1 MSDEL
6 IKKIDLKIKNELSK
20 IDELERINSEKVL
33 NAFIKEQVAETDFN
47 STTGYGYNDLGR
59 DKLERI
65 YSDIFKSEDAL
76 VRNQFIS
83 GSHALTVAFFA
94 LLRPGDTLLSITGK
108 PYDTMDEVI
117 GLVDNPSSLKSF
129 GINYMQVDLVNNDFD
144 YDKIKEVI
152 TNNKIKVIE
161 IQRSKGYSTRKSL
174 TIEKLEKVISFIKSI
189 DKDIIIMVDNCYCEF
204 VSSRE
209 PIEVGA
215 DIAVG
220 SLIKNLGGGIAP
232 NGAYIVGR
240 SDLINACSERLT
252 LPGEG
257 KEVGPSLGINKQ
269 LFQGLFLAPSVVS
282 SSLKTAIFT
291 SALLEE
297 LGYNVEPKYNEER
310 ADIVQNIIFNDEKLL
325 IKYTQ
330 GIQMNSPIDSNSL
343 PIPDD
348 MPGYTDK
355 VIMASGS
362 FTQGSSIELK
372 GRKQMI
378 NKQNLWF
385 LTLFSLILVLSV
397 YYITM
402 PNDLLI
408 ASNSTNTKEET
419 KEEDNNTN
427 TTDEN
432 TISEVDEADSLTAL
446 RVSLD
451 EERDKEKEE
460 LKTTMTKEDATTD
473 EKNNAY
479 EQLKYLSVIE
489 GEEEKLEKL
498 IKEKHKLD
506 SFVKVDNNTITVVAA
521 KKKHDVTLANNI
533 MRTIQ
538 GEYDTKKTI
547 TVKFEGN

>member
-1 MSDEL
+1 MSEEL
-6 IKKIDLKIKNELSK
+6 IKKVDLKIKDELSK
-20 IDELERINSEKVL
+20 IDELERINSEKVMD
-33 NAFIKEQVAETDFN
+33 AFIKEQVAETDFN
-47 STTGYGYNDLGR
+47 STTGYGYNDVGR

-129 GINYMQVDLVNNDFD
+129 GINYMQVDLVNNGFD

-152 TNNKIKVIE
+152 TTNKIKVIE

-174 TIEKLEKVISFIKSI
+174 TIEKLESIISFIKSI

-204 VSSRE
+204 VSDRE

-240 SDLINACSERLT
+240 SDLINACAERLT

-269 LFQGLFLAPSVVS
+269 LFQGLFLAPSVVA

-297 LGYNVEPKYNEER
+297 LGYNVEPKYNEKR

-330 GIQMNSPIDSNSL
+330 GIQMNSPIDSNSM
-343 PIPDD
+343 PIPDA

-362 FTQGSSIELK
+362 FTQGSSIELSCD
-372 GRKQMI
+372 GPLREP
-378 NKQNLWF
+378 
-385 LTLFSLILVLSV
+385 
-397 YYITM
+397 YI
-402 PNDLLI
+402 
-408 ASNSTNTKEET
+408 AYQQG
-419 KEEDNNTN
+419 
-427 TTDEN
+427 
-432 TISEVDEADSLTAL
+432 SLTYTYGRLAVIKA
-446 RVSLD
+446 VS
-451 EERDKEKEE
+451 
-460 LKTTMTKEDATTD
+460 
-473 EKNNAY
+473 N
-479 EQLKYLSVIE
+479 
-489 GEEEKLEKL
+489 LE
-498 IKEKHKLD
+498 
-506 SFVKVDNNTITVVAA
+506 S
-521 KKKHDVTLANNI
+521 
-533 MRTIQ
+533 
-538 GEYDTKKTI
+538 
-547 TVKFEGN
+547 